1 MTFFLNGS
9 TIAVPNLGGATASFA
24 APSYAPVQGTDATLQ
39 LLDVNGTCL
48 RDVTIVNRL
57 WCRILT
63 CLYDFHSRISLGW

>member
-57 WCRILT
+57 
-63 CLYDFHSRISLGW
+63 